1 MTPIDELQADPPR
14 GLSVAVGAVTA
25 FFGLLLLAFPITML
39 HLLDAGTTDP
49 APYIFGIVGL
59 FMLLFGGLLVDAAR
73 RPEPPPVALFWCF
86 LQKVGATVAMLAGF
100 ITDVYGW
107 LALLVAVFDGASAL
121 IVYGLWRREALR
133 HGP

>member
-1 MTPIDELQADPPR
+1 
-14 GLSVAVGAVTA
+14 VGAITA
-25 FFGLLLLAFPITML
+25 VSGLLVLAFPITML

-49 APYIFGIVGL
+49 APYIFGVVGL

-86 LQKVGATVAMLAGF
+86 LQKVGASVAMLAGF

-107 LALLVAVFDGASAL
+107 LALLVAVFDGVSAL
-121 IVYGLWRREALR
+121 VVYGLWRREALR
-133 HGP
+133 QGP

>member
-14 GLSVAVGAVTA
+14 GLSVAVGALTA
-25 FFGLLLLAFPITML
+25 FFGLLVLAFPITML
-39 HLLDAGTTDP
+39 HLLDAGPTDP

-86 LQKVGATVAMLAGF
+86 LQKVAATVAMLAGF

>member
-1 MTPIDELQADPPR
+1 M
-14 GLSVAVGAVTA
+14 
-25 FFGLLLLAFPITML
+25 
-39 HLLDAGTTDP
+39 
-49 APYIFGIVGL
+49 
-59 FMLLFGGLLVDAAR
+59 
-73 RPEPPPVALFWCF
+73 ALFWCF

-133 HGP
+133 HGT